1 MLCSQQCSHRRWLWL
16 AVAVAVVVV
25 SEGGS
30 SVEATEEE
38 VVTKVEAATKEEV
51 ATTAEGALVVVEVVE
66 GATVGLEVALMI
78 EAIVGMVEAVVDKT
92 RTILILVVDNQEG
105 GHINTY

>member
-1 MLCSQQCSHRRWLWL
+1 V
-16 AVAVAVVVV
+16 AVAVSVVVV

-51 ATTAEGALVVVEVVE
+51 ATTAEGALVEVVE

-105 GHINTY
+105 GHIKVVHGLIFSSELSL